1 MLFSISQC
9 TDNCHPP
16 LDADW
21 LYAWHVTSAK
31 QKQPRV
37 EVLPPA
43 EAVRRAAAL
52 PRRDQLVIEDV
63 SELEWTRFQQALTE
77 A

>member
-1 MLFSISQC
+1 VTIAIRRP
-9 TDNCHPP
+9 TV
-16 LDADW
+16 AGW
-21 LYAWHVTSAK
+21 LYTWHVTSAK
-31 QKQPRV
+31 QSKQPRV

-43 EAVRRAAAL
+43 EARRRAAEL

-63 SELEWTRFQQALTE
+63 SELEWARFQQALTE

>member
-1 MLFSISQC
+1 MG
-9 TDNCHPP
+9 
-16 LDADW
+16 AGW
-21 LYAWHVTSAK
+21 LYAWRVTSAR
-31 QKQPRV
+31 QSKQPRV

-43 EAVRRAAAL
+43 EARRRAAEL

-63 SELEWTRFQQALTE
+63 SGLEWTRFQQALTE